1 MRSLVLGTAV
11 CMVFGITLGP
21 AGSAT
26 RSGDR
31 VCSSSGSDRALRL
44 LRESVLRIERRGG
57 ERVFVSTPINRTK
70 EPAVTVGVAY

>member
-11 CMVFGITLGP
+11 CMAFGITLGP
-21 AGSAT
+21 AWSAT

-31 VCSSSGSDRALRL
+31 VCSSSGDRALRL